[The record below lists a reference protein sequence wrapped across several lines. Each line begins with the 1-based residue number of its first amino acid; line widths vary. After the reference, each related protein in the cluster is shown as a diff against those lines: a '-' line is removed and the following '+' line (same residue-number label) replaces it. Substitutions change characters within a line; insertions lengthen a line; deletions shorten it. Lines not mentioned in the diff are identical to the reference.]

1 MIGTFGDLL
10 SNTNKKSST
19 NNNSNS
25 YFDNYAKTNKKFGT
39 FNSDGSMNMLGGTFT
54 INGGYKPNKQYTSFT

>member
-1 MIGTFGDLL
+1 MGIVGDLL

-54 INGGYKPNKQYTSFT
+54 INGGYKPNKTSFT